1 MQIKSK
7 ARWREKVVRNRVEI
21 NETKTRKLVEEI
33 NENKVLSKLL
43 EKINKINKPPARLIK
58 QKKKKKR
65 TQTTNIINKRVN
77 ITDLINIKRIVKEYY
92 EQFYTHQFDYVD
104 EMDQFLER
112 HKENLD
118 NLPKFT
124 QDHLN
129 RLIYSKEIES
139 IINNF
144 PKQKAPGSDG
154 FTVKFY
160 RIFKGKTLPIRYHL
174 FQKIEYLTHCMRT
187 TFP

>member
-1 MQIKSK
+1 M
-7 ARWREKVVRNRVEI
+7 
-21 NETKTRKLVEEI
+21 
-33 NENKVLSKLL
+33 
-43 EKINKINKPPARLIK
+43 KIDFYFYCSPYI
-58 QKKKKKR
+58 KKKAE
-65 TQTTNIINKRVN
+65 QTEHQLLYLDPLENWSCRANCHTKIIMNN
-77 ITDLINIKRIVKEYY
+77 SMTINLIT
-92 EQFYTHQFDYVD
+92 D